1 MQISLGWANFFGM
14 LVFGL
19 ECGLEFQYSPLGFH
33 KDLICWYLT
42 LHNTRDGCLGVPFSL
57 IESVD
62 STLDTS
68 FIKWKT
74 VPIMADILNMIP
86 MDQIRPLGLDL
97 GKNTIMPL
105 NVMWSD
111 HTWFSRLNYLIH
123 MWHMR

>member
-1 MQISLGWANFFGM
+1 
-14 LVFGL
+14 
-19 ECGLEFQYSPLGFH
+19 
-33 KDLICWYLT
+33 
-42 LHNTRDGCLGVPFSL
+42 
-57 IESVD
+57 
-62 STLDTS
+62 
-68 FIKWKT
+68 
-74 VPIMADILNMIP
+74 MIP